1 MVSETHRVISR
12 LRIIT
17 RCFDAV
23 GRRSDSWFV
32 LCCLQIVFLAVGL
45 PGAVS
50 GEDFRGSE
58 ELLRVILE
66 NRPAPLTNMEI
77 RTTLRVA
84 DFGAIPDDGHNDYP
98 AVVAA
103 LDAAKKAPG
112 PVQISFNP
120 GVYHFASDTDKL
132 TKKDGAL
139 PLFGL
144 KDLVIEGNEA
154 EIVINRAHMC
164 FVYAQGCTNIIVR
177 NFTVDYDPLPFTQG
191 TIVGLD
197 SSTASFTLELDE
209 GFPDP
214 TLPPFST
221 PGFASFGMAKDPS
234 GSGRMKADCPDHFMI
249 TRRVKL
255 DDRKVQLY
263 VQNAAQ
269 LKPLERGDRFAINC
283 RAGSICGAFQTE
295 NITLEN
301 VMAYAVPDCFAV
313 GAELSQLNL
322 LRCKAKLK
330 EGRLIVSGAD
340 GIHVQSA
347 RVGPWIEGCE
357 FEGLS
362 DDCLNLYTIPN
373 YVLEQTAPDRMKL
386 SFQERVRQ
394 GDQLLFFNPRK
405 GEVIKIVTAQSVNAD
420 GVTLSEPVEG
430 LMIRPEDGHKLQ
442 PPIGSYADKG
452 WKELDHI
459 YNLNTCGNYFVIRNN
474 YFHDGRRFGL
484 FIKASNG
491 LIESNRIER
500 LSGVAL
506 SIFNIP
512 HHPEGFWT
520 RNVIINGNRFTNCGD
535 ENYKLPIDMRGYYWQ
550 WEEISWPFHRN
561 IFFTN
566 NQVEGTQC
574 PLFKM
579 TSVGQMLFSGNTFTV
594 DGRSVPVEA
603 AISQGVGCS
612 RIRIL
617 E

>member
-1 MVSETHRVISR
+1 
-12 LRIIT
+12 
-17 RCFDAV
+17 
-23 GRRSDSWFV
+23 
-32 LCCLQIVFLAVGL
+32 
-45 PGAVS
+45 
-50 GEDFRGSE
+50 
-58 ELLRVILE
+58 LE
-66 NRPAPLTNMEI
+66 NLIVSIKGLGFIKRNRLLCFFCLLASCVLFQADISSVFGDDITDQKELRQLILRNRPLPLRELNIQTV
-77 RTTLRVA
+77 LKVS
-84 DFGAIPDDGHNDYP
+84 DFGAIPNDGLNDYY
-98 AVVAA
+98 AIIAA
-103 LDAAKKAPG
+103 LDAARKAAG
-112 PVQISFNP
+112 PVQITFDP
-120 GVYHFASDTDKL
+120 GVYHFASDAEKL

-144 KDLVIEGNEA
+144 KDLMIEGNGA
-154 EIVINRAHMC
+154 EIIINRSHMC
-164 FVYAQGCTNIIVR
+164 FVFAQDCTNIIVR

-191 TIVGLD
+191 TVVRLD
-197 SSTASFTLELDE
+197 QSSASFTLELDE

-283 RAGSICGAFQTE
+283 RAGSICSAFQTE
-295 NITLEN
+295 NITMEN
-301 VMAYAVPDCFAV
+301 VTAYAVPDCFAV

-322 LRCKAKLK
+322 LGCKAKLK

-340 GIHVQSA
+340 GIHVQAA

-362 DDCLNLYTIPN
+362 DDCLNLYNIPN

-405 GEVIKIVTAQSVNAD
+405 GEVIKIVTAVSVNAD

-430 LMIRPEDGHKLQ
+430 LMIRPGDGAALQ
-442 PPIGSYADKG
+442 MPIGSYADKG

-459 YNLNTCGNYFVIRNN
+459 YNLNTCGNYFVLRNN
-474 YFHDGRRFGL
+474 YFHDGRRFGF

-491 LIESNRIER
+491 LIENNRIER
-500 LSGVAL
+500 LSGIAL
-506 SIFNIP
+506 SVFNIP

-520 RNVIINGNRFTNCGD
+520 RNVIIDGNRFANCGD
-535 ENYKLPIDMRGYYWQ
+535 ENYTRSIDMRGYYWQ
-550 WEEISWPFHRN
+550 WEAISWPFHRN

-579 TSVGQMLFSGNTFTV
+579 TSVGQLLFSGNTFTV
-594 DGRSVPVEA
+594 DGRSVPMEV

-612 RIRIL
+612 EIRTS